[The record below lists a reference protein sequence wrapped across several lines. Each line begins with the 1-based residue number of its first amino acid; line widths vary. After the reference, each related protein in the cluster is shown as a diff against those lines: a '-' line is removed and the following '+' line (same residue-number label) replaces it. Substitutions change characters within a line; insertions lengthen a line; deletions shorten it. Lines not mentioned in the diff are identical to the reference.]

1 LAPESF
7 PARGFPSG
15 PESAPAWAFPPAPEL
30 DPSFVPGTDSTLGP
44 GQVEG
49 REPQR
54 RRVFLAAA
62 ATLVVLVG
70 AGAGA
75 VAFAGRNDDTTPV
88 AEPSS
93 TTLTTEGTQPPVV
106 TLPETTLPTTAP
118 TVEAAS
124 ASPSPS
130 TAAADPEKQALAELD
145 RISKADRGR
154 VSINGQYVA
163 QLASKNPGIVDP
175 IQTAADGSHTFKASD
190 ILREY
195 QDLKAGPGNGAAQI
209 VLLKSTDYGKRQ
221 LYHGKPLYVTFAIA
235 GFGGTQSVLNWCA
248 RRFPQLSGDELT
260 NSCAVR
266 RLRPAGSV

>member
-1 LAPESF
+1 LAPG
-7 PARGFPSG
+7 A
-15 PESAPAWAFPPAPEL
+15 
-30 DPSFVPGTDSTLGP
+30 DSTLA
-44 GQVEG
+44 QG
-49 REPQR
+49 RAPQR

-88 AEPSS
+88 AEPTS
-93 TTLTTEGTQPPVV
+93 TLVSDDPQPAPVPTV
-106 TLPETTLPTTAP
+106 PETTPPTTTP
-118 TVEAAS
+118 TTEPTS
-124 ASPSPS
+124 PSPSPS
-130 TAAADPEKQALAELD
+130 TSSLDPEKQALAELD

-154 VSINGQYVA
+154 VSIAGQYVA

-175 IQTAADGSHTFKASD
+175 FQTAADGSHTFQASD

-195 QDLKAGPGNGAAQI
+195 EDLKAGPGNGSAQI
-209 VLLKSTDYGKRQ
+209 VLLKSTEYGKRQ
-221 LYHGKPLYVTFAIA
+221 LYHGKPLYVTFALA
-235 GFGGTQSVLNWCA
+235 GFGGSQGVLNWCA
-248 RRFPQLSGDELT
+248 QRFPQLSGDELT